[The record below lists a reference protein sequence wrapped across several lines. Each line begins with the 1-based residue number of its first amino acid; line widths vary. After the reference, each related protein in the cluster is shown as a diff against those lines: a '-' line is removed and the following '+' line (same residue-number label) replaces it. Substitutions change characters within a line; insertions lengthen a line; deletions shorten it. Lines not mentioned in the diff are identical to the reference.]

1 MSGQESSGHGSRS
14 AGYTLRTFE
23 AGDEAIQVSIFN
35 EVAAPLPKF
44 KAATLD
50 EIRRRCL
57 DPEFDPGARFFA
69 LDSAGRA
76 VGYASF
82 HQNGRVSIPWC
93 RAGHEE
99 AAELLFAKV
108 IEAMKARGLRRAF
121 AAYRGDWPQCDFFPA
136 HGFRLAREMV
146 NFVLDLLDLPTPAAC
161 TSSLI
166 GPMHREDVP
175 AVFALA
181 PQTLRGAT
189 VAELERHLFHNVY
202 FAPDSLFVLRMRQ
215 EGPPV
220 AAGIL
225 IENAAYADPKKVDSA
240 MPCYR
245 LGAFG
250 TEGMQ
255 SKRIN
260 GLFSFLSAPNRDT
273 SMLALDLVSHAALQ
287 LSKTECESL
296 AAQAPSDVPHLMRFY
311 QQYFQRQGSFP
322 VFERE
327 LI

>member
-1 MSGQESSGHGSRS
+1 MSVQASSGPSSSS

-23 AGDEAIQVSIFN
+23 AGDEATQVSIFN
-35 EVAAPLPKF
+35 EVAGPLPKF
-44 KAATLD
+44 KAATLE

-57 DPEFDPGARFFA
+57 DPDFDPQTRFFA
-69 LDSAGRA
+69 LDRTGQA

-82 HQNGRVSIPWC
+82 HLNGRVSIPWC

-99 AAELLFAKV
+99 AAELLFAQL

-121 AAYRGDWPQCDFFPA
+121 AAYRGDWPQCDFFLA

-146 NFVLDLLDLPTPAAC
+146 NFVIDLRDMPPPAAHNI
-161 TSSLI
+161 SLI
-166 GPMHREDVP
+166 GPMRREDVP

-181 PQTLRGAT
+181 PQALGVAT

-202 FAPDSLFVLRMRQ
+202 FTPESLFVLRMRP
-215 EGPPV
+215 EGAPV
-220 AAGIL
+220 AAAIL
-225 IENAAYADPKKVDSA
+225 IENVAYADPKKVDSA
-240 MPCYR
+240 MPCFR

-255 SKRIN
+255 TKRIN
-260 GLFSFLSAPNRDT
+260 GLFSFLSAPPRDT
-273 SMLALDLVSHAALQ
+273 SMLAVDLMSHAALQ
-287 LSKTECESL
+287 LSKTACEAL